1 MSKRKTQN
9 SGAVIFK
16 FPKAAKPKPQPQ
28 AQNGPWW
35 VDEANYI
42 LTQARQ
48 YPQVDC
54 LIHDRTRAFIHIA
67 ARWPNPP
74 NEKQTAWLLG
84 IADMVEERVE
94 SLKALEADK
103 TPPTSPG
110 AA

>member
-1 MSKRKTQN
+1 MSMSSN
-9 SGAVIFK
+9 NGEVIK
-16 FPKAAKPKPQPQ
+16 FPKKPKQKPQPPQ
-28 AQNGPWW
+28 AQNKPWW

-54 LIHDRTRAFIHIA
+54 LIQDRTRSFIHIA

-84 IADMVEERVE
+84 VADMVEERVE

-103 TPPTSPG
+103 TPPG